1 MGATESLS
9 TTVDFVTVWQ
19 CIGCGR
25 IEAPQP
31 CIGVCQDRPV
41 RFVAAAEYEEA
52 LARLQIAQQET
63 GALENL
69 MLRFTLTSPRDG
81 KWERCY
87 TTFQAEARR
96 LLFELSTAGEAPRSV
111 RRDSGEAE
119 P

>member
-1 MGATESLS
+1 MDATETLS
-9 TTVDFVTVWQ
+9 PAIDIVTVWQ

-31 CIGVCQDRPV
+31 CIGVCQERQA
-41 RFVAAAEYEEA
+41 RFVAAADHEEA
-52 LARLQIAQQET
+52 LGRLQAAQQKAE
-63 GALENL
+63 ALEGFMHRL
-69 MLRFTLTSPRDG
+69 TLTSPREG
-81 KWERCY
+81 EWKNCY

-111 RRDSGEAE
+111 RLNSDEAE

>member
-1 MGATESLS
+1 MGATETLS
-9 TTVDFVTVWQ
+9 TTVDIVTVWQ

-31 CIGVCQDRPV
+31 CIGVCQDRQE
-41 RFVAAAEYEEA
+41 RFVAAADHEEA
-52 LARLQIAQQET
+52 LARLHTAQRKAA
-63 GALENL
+63 ALESL
-69 MLRFTLTSPRDG
+69 MLRLTLTSPRDR

-96 LLFELSTAGEAPRSV
+96 LLSEFASVREAPRSV
-111 RRDSGEAE
+111 QRDSDEAE

>member
-52 LARLQIAQQET
+52 LARLQTAQQKAE
-63 GALENL
+63 ALGNL

-96 LLFELSTAGEAPRSV
+96 LVSELASAAEAPRGV
-111 RRDSGEAE
+111 QRDCDGAE